1 VGGVKVGKRR
11 KDRREMKFYLKG
23 GRGEK
28 NTPARRR
35 PRRRR
40 GAGINRGNKKD
51 AIYSLKRLL
60 LCVYDYY
67 YTSWP
72 VFFFSFSFFFIT
84 EFPPRRDDVPS
95 YLVRYTRIALC
106 LLVVF
111 FCFFTIQIALF
122 YRYIYVARYFLTRYP
137 SKNS

>member
-1 VGGVKVGKRR
+1 MEKSRR
-11 KDRREMKFYLKG
+11 KDSREMKFYLKG

-72 VFFFSFSFFFIT
+72 VFFFFFFLFFFIT

-111 FCFFTIQIALF
+111 FCFFYDSDRIIL
-122 YRYIYVARYFLTRYP
+122 
-137 SKNS
+137 